1 MAQYRADVWMGSASG
16 RQEVTVSSNTGYG
29 AKEQIMNIYG
39 VRENDIVNL
48 RQVSGGGS
56 GGGGSSIEGGGW
68 LIGLFGI
75 LGLWYFLTPWV
86 AMLAG
91 GAVATW
97 VAEKLCGTSLEG
109 ACDNDNDKAVAI
121 ILASALIVGGV
132 GFVQGN
138 KWNKEIHSDS
148 GAKVQEVKKVQQ

>member
-56 GGGGSSIEGGGW
+56 GEGGASIEGAGW
-68 LIGLFGI
+68 LIGLVA
-75 LGLWYFLTPWV
+75 LGAVWVYLTPWV
-86 AMLAG
+86 TMLAG
-91 GAVATW
+91 GALGAWTSQKLTGVTLEEAT
-97 VAEKLCGTSLEG
+97 
-109 ACDNDNDKAVAI
+109 DNDNDKAVAI
-121 ILASALIVGGV
+121 ILATSLVLGGF

-148 GAKVQEVKKVQQ
+148 GAKVQEVKQVQQ

>member
-39 VRENDIVNL
+39 VRENDIRNL

-56 GGGGSSIEGGGW
+56 GGGTSTEGGGW

-91 GAVATW
+91 GAAATW
-97 VAEKLCGTSLEG
+97 VAEKLCGTSLEA
-109 ACDNDNDKAVAI
+109 ACDDDNDKAVAI

-132 GFVQGN
+132 GFFQGSN
-138 KWNKEIHSDS
+138 WQKEMQTEQSVP
-148 GAKVQEVKKVQQ
+148 AQVKSQK

>member
-56 GGGGSSIEGGGW
+56 GGGTSIEGGGW
-68 LIGLFGI
+68 LVGLVGI
-75 LGLWYFLTPWV
+75 LALWYFLTPWV

-91 GAVATW
+91 GAGATW

-109 ACDNDNDKAVAI
+109 ACDDDNNKALAI
-121 ILASALIVGGV
+121 ILASALTVGGV
-132 GFVQGN
+132 GFVQGSN
-138 KWNKEIHSDS
+138 WQKEMQTEQSVP
-148 GAKVQEVKKVQQ
+148 AQVKMEK